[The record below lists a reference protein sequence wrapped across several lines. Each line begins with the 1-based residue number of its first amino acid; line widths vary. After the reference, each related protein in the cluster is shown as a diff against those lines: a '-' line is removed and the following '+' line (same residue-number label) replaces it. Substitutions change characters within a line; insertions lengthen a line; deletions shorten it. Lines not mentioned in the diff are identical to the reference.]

1 MKAIRTKVHFTIE
14 GVKQPPVIVFATNPK
29 GVKIIMRKRFKEFE
43 ITKTIKHDV
52 SNCNRL
58 AIQATM
64 GRTKG

>member
-52 SNCNRL
+52 SNSN
-58 AIQATM
+58 
-64 GRTKG
+64 